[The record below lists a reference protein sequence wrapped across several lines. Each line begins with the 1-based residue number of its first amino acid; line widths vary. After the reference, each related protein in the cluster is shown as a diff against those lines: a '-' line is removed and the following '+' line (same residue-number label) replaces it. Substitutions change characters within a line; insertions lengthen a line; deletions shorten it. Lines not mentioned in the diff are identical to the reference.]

1 MRLTREK
8 DAIPVGILTG
18 FLGSGKTTVLR
29 RILEAESYGDSA
41 VLINE
46 FGEVGLDHILVGEI
60 APDVVLLNS
69 GCLCCTLR
77 GELRDALATL
87 LTSRIR
93 GEIPPFK
100 RVIVETT
107 GIAQPALILSTVF
120 ADPQIRHHYTVGDV
134 VTTVDAVHAPSQSRT
149 EPVWLEQVASAD
161 DLLITKT
168 DCIEQS
174 ALKDILDLLDRSNPT
189 ARRLY
194 PDSSAILDL
203 FSRPSGTEEAAKARR
218 ARISGLSPAL
228 RNAHA
233 EPHYTSVATIRIVE
247 EKPVD
252 WEAFGVWL
260 SMLLH
265 AHGNNI
271 LRVKGLLRIAESE
284 GPVVIQ
290 GVQHVIHPPEHLP
303 SWEGL
308 EKATDLVFI
317 MRSLNPEQVER
328 SFRAF
333 VPGNAKPPQGK
344 ESV

>member
-1 MRLTREK
+1 MRLTGEK
-8 DAIPVGILTG
+8 DAIPVGVLTG

-29 RILEAESYGDSA
+29 RILEAEAFGDSA

-77 GELRDALATL
+77 GELRDALSSL
-87 LTSRIR
+87 LTSRLR
-93 GEIPPFK
+93 GDIPPFK

-120 ADPQIRHHYTVGDV
+120 ADPQIRHHYTIGDV
-134 VTTVDAVHAPSQSRT
+134 VTTVDAMHAPIQSRT
-149 EPVWLEQVASAD
+149 EPVWQEQVAAAD

-168 DCIEQS
+168 DCIEKS
-174 ALKDILDLLDRSNPT
+174 AENTVLELLEKSNPM

-194 PDSSAILDL
+194 PDSPGVLKL
-203 FSRPSGTEEAAKARR
+203 FSRPASPEDAAR
-218 ARISGLSPAL
+218 AKLKQIAGLAPAG
-228 RNAHA
+228 
-233 EPHYTSVATIRIVE
+233 PHHNHGHHHDSVATIRITE
-247 EKPVD
+247 ESPID

-260 SMLLH
+260 SLLLH
-265 AHGNNI
+265 ANGDKL
-271 LRVKGLLRIAESE
+271 LRVKGLLHIAESD

-290 GVQHVIHPPEHLP
+290 GVQHVIHPPEHLG

-308 EKATDLVFI
+308 DKATDLVFI
-317 MRSLNPEQVER
+317 MRDLDPEMIR
-328 SFRAF
+328 KSFRAF
-333 VPGNAKPPQGK
+333 VTGG
-344 ESV
+344 SG

>member
-1 MRLTREK
+1 MRLTQGK

-29 RILEAESYGDSA
+29 RILEAEAFGDSA

-77 GELRDALATL
+77 GELRDALSSL

-107 GIAQPALILSTVF
+107 GIAQPSLILSTVF

-134 VTTVDAVHAPSQSRT
+134 VTTVDAMHAPLQSRT
-149 EPVWLEQVASAD
+149 EPVWLDQVAAAD

-168 DCIEQS
+168 DCIDAS
-174 ALKDILDLLDRSNPT
+174 AGAEIAGLLERANP
-189 ARRLY
+189 AASRLY
-194 PDSSAILDL
+194 PDSPEVLGL
-203 FSRPSGTEEAAKARR
+203 FSRTGGSGDGAGTRQKRF
-218 ARISGLSPAL
+218 SGIAL
-228 RNAHA
+228 APLDPHA
-233 EPHYTSVATIRIVE
+233 EPHYTSVATVRIVE
-247 EKPVD
+247 KAPID

-265 AHGNNI
+265 AHGNDI
-271 LRVKGLLRIAESE
+271 LRVKGLLHIAESE

-290 GVQHVIHPPEHLP
+290 GVQHVIHPPEHLS

-317 MRSLNPEQVER
+317 MRGLDPDAIRR
-328 SFRAF
+328 SFGAF
-333 VPGNAKPPQGK
+333 VLGK
-344 ESV
+344 AT

>member
-8 DAIPVGILTG
+8 DAIPVGVLTG

-29 RILEAESYGDSA
+29 RILEAEAFGDSA

-60 APDVVLLNS
+60 APDVVLLNN

-77 GELRDALATL
+77 GELRDALSLL
-87 LTSRIR
+87 LTRRIR
-93 GEIPPFK
+93 GEVPPFK

-107 GIAQPALILSTVF
+107 GIARPSLILSTVF
-120 ADPQIRHHYTVGDV
+120 ADPQIRHHYTIGEV
-134 VTTVDAVHAPSQSRT
+134 VTTVDAMHAPAQSRT

-168 DCIEQS
+168 DCLDES
-174 ALKDILDLLDRSNPT
+174 ARAAVLRLVERSNPA

-194 PDSSAILDL
+194 PDSPEVLKL
-203 FSRPSGTEEAAKARR
+203 FSRPADAEGAAKAGQKRS
-218 ARISGLSPAL
+218 AGLSPAPL
-228 RNAHA
+228 NPQGEAHD
-233 EPHYTSVATIRIVE
+233 TSVATVRVVE
-247 EKPVD
+247 KEPIN

-265 AHGNNI
+265 AHGNNL
-271 LRVKGLLRIAESE
+271 LRVKGLLHIAESE

-290 GVQHVIHPPEHLP
+290 GVQHVIHPPEHLH

-317 MRSLNPEQVER
+317 MRGPGRELIKR

-333 VPGNAKPPQGK
+333 VLGK
-344 ESV
+344 AGQP

>member
-1 MRLTREK
+1 MRLTGEK
-8 DAIPVGILTG
+8 DAIPVGVLTG

-29 RILEAESYGDSA
+29 RILEAEAFGDSA

-77 GELRDALATL
+77 GELRDALSSL

-107 GIAQPALILSTVF
+107 GIAQPSLILSTVF
-120 ADPQIRHHYTVGDV
+120 ADPQIRHHYAVGDV
-134 VTTVDAVHAPSQSRT
+134 VTTVDAMHAPLQSRT

-168 DCIEQS
+168 DCIEEP
-174 ALKDILDLLDRSNPT
+174 AVNAVLELIGKSNPV

-194 PDSSAILDL
+194 PDSPEVLNL
-203 FSRPSGTEEAAKARR
+203 FSRPASAEDAAKAKLKQI
-218 ARISGLSPAL
+218 ADLAPAPL
-228 RNAHA
+228 NPHND
-233 EPHYTSVATIRIVE
+233 PHYASVATIRITE
-247 EKPVD
+247 EEPID

-265 AHGNNI
+265 AHGDKL
-271 LRVKGLLRIAESE
+271 LRVKGLLHIAESD

-290 GVQHVIHPPEHLP
+290 GVQHVIHPPEHLG
-303 SWEGL
+303 SWDGL
-308 EKATDLVFI
+308 DKATDLVFI
-317 MRSLNPEQVER
+317 MRDLNPELIR
-328 SFRAF
+328 KSFTAF
-333 VPGNAKPPQGK
+333 VSGG
-344 ESV
+344 VRR

>member
-1 MRLTREK
+1 
-8 DAIPVGILTG
+8 
-18 FLGSGKTTVLR
+18 
-29 RILEAESYGDSA
+29 
-41 VLINE
+41 
-46 FGEVGLDHILVGEI
+46 LVGEI

-77 GELRDALATL
+77 GELRDALSSL
-87 LTSRIR
+87 LTRRIR
-93 GEIPPFK
+93 AEIPPFK

-107 GIAQPALILSTVF
+107 GIAQPSLILSTVF

-134 VTTVDAVHAPSQSRT
+134 VTTVDAMHAPGQSRT
-149 EPVWLEQVASAD
+149 ESVWLEQVASAD

-168 DCIEQS
+168 DCIEKS
-174 ALKDILDLLDRSNPT
+174 ALDAVLDLLERSNPT

-194 PDSSAILDL
+194 PDSPALPDL
-203 FSRPSGTEEAAKARR
+203 FSRSADAGDAARTRRKRIFGISRAPSG
-218 ARISGLSPAL
+218 
-228 RNAHA
+228 AHA
-233 EPHYTSVATIRIVE
+233 EPHYTTVATVRIRE

-252 WEAFGVWL
+252 WESFGVWL

-271 LRVKGLLRIAESE
+271 LRVKGLLRIAESD

-317 MRSLNPEQVER
+317 LRSLAPERIER

-333 VPGNAKPPQGK
+333 VRAW
-344 ESV
+344 

>member
-1 MRLTREK
+1 MRLTGEK
-8 DAIPVGILTG
+8 DAIPVGVLTG

-29 RILEAESYGDSA
+29 RILEAEAFGDSA

-77 GELRDALATL
+77 GELRDALSSL
-87 LTSRIR
+87 LTSRVR

-120 ADPQIRHHYTVGDV
+120 ADPQIRHHYAIGEV
-134 VTTVDAVHAPSQSRT
+134 VTTVDAMHALHQSLT
-149 EPVWLEQVASAD
+149 EPVWQEQVASAD
-161 DLLITKT
+161 SLLITKT
-168 DCIEQS
+168 DCVEES
-174 ALKDILDLLDRSNPT
+174 AANAVLKLLEESNPV

-194 PDSSAILDL
+194 PDSPEILTL
-203 FSRPSGTEEAAKARR
+203 FSRPASAEEAAKAKLKLI
-218 ARISGLSPAL
+218 ADLAPSPI
-228 RNAHA
+228 NPHN
-233 EPHYTSVATIRIVE
+233 EPHYASVATIRITE
-247 EKPVD
+247 RESID

-265 AHGNNI
+265 AHGDCL
-271 LRVKGLLRIAESE
+271 LRVKGILRITESD

-290 GVQHVIHPPEHLP
+290 GVQHVIHPPEHLD
-303 SWEGL
+303 SWDGL
-308 EKATDLVFI
+308 EEATDLVFI
-317 MRSLNPEQVER
+317 MRDLNPEQIRR
-328 SFRAF
+328 SFGVF
-333 VPGNAKPPQGK
+333 VSGKPL
-344 ESV
+344 